1 MSTGFGNAIFK
12 LMWRQFEVR
21 PRWSL
26 DRYGRRASLRHFR
39 TAGPLP
45 AKAFAAVADDG
56 TFELIVFPSSGGGD
70 FQPRRKPRPIWRLE
84 QRGGI
89 ARFLLLVLVAF
100 HLPAP

>member
-1 MSTGFGNAIFK
+1 M
-12 LMWRQFEVR
+12 
-21 PRWSL
+21 

-45 AKAFAAVADDG
+45 AKAFATVSEDG
-56 TFELIVFPSSGGGD
+56 TLELIKFPPSGGGD
-70 FQPRRKPRPIWRLE
+70 FQPQRKPRPFWRLE

-89 ARFLLLVLVAF
+89 ARFLLLVLVEF